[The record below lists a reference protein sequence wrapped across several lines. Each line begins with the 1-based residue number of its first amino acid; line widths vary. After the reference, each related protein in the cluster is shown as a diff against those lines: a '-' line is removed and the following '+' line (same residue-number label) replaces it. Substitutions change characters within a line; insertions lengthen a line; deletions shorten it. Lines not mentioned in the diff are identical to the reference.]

1 MKHPNTL
8 KSALMA
14 ALFLLVLLVVGIAQA
29 DPHFQD
35 DFNGASLGAGW
46 STRDG
51 YREEFPGDTAN
62 HAAFQM
68 TGTQLSI
75 SFPGGAQHNMWLLR
89 HAQVSRP
96 YLGSGV
102 YEIKVDSAMTG
113 DQQFGLV
120 FQQDP
125 STFMLFMFYSYEG
138 QVVRAYVERFALL
151 ANGELNRTTFGGNII
166 PVGMPSPGPHYMR
179 VVVEDNPNPS
189 LRTWKFDWSPDGAG
203 WNEIISGVMET
214 NLPSENAGV
223 IQQVGLFAGN
233 QPPGFHAF
241 DAKFDYFRY
250 YTSLATA
257 PLSKP
262 ANLAAR
268 AGDRRVD
275 LTWNAVPFATSYAV
289 YAVPSGGGAPSLVG
303 TTTQP
308 VFAHTA
314 LTNGITYNYTVAGVR
329 AGVEGATATVSAV
342 PHVNGLVT
350 LPAQGLLMALS
361 ASELAYTQANNSAVT
376 VWPNAAGPA
385 LNALGTGALA
395 PRLIHSAIN
404 GQAVVRFDGVDDHLT
419 LPGGFQDFTAG
430 MSMYV
435 VMRPAALTSGFKVL
449 ALGNSDGAQSINL
462 GRAGDT
468 SSFQYSTRASWGE
481 FGFFSTPGGL
491 AAGETSLVAVQ
502 QDGGVADGT
511 AFAEITKNGVSL
523 FGQPV
528 FVPPV
533 ITRSLNYIAKSYWN
547 DGLFQGDVAEIIL
560 YNRKLSTAENAAV
573 QAYVAGKY
581 GLTMGGSSPALG
593 APTNVVATAG
603 NRSVALGWNAVTGAT
618 GYRVYRRTTSSG
630 SYTLIAS
637 PTTTSYTNTGLT
649 NGTTYR
655 YVVRARSTTLE
666 SADSLA
672 VSATPTAAMLAPPTN
687 VSATAGSGSVA
698 LSWGAVT
705 GATGYRVYR
714 GTTSGGPYSLLASTT
729 SRTYSNTGLVN
740 GTTYYYV
747 VRAYNASVQSVDS
760 QQVAATP
767 TAASPAAPSGVAA
780 SPGNGAVTLSW
791 GTVSGAASY
800 RVYRGTTSGGPYALV
815 ASPTATSYSDTGLT
829 NGATYYYVV
838 RTFNGTLESVNS
850 AQVSATPSAPLPSP
864 DPALPA
870 AGRLLVLDAQTA
882 ALQFA
887 NGAAVSTWS
896 DISGNARHAAASGG
910 STPVLATNTIN
921 GKPALRFDGVDDHF
935 TLPSGFQDFTAGMSL
950 YVVMRP
956 SVLTNSFK
964 IVALGNGAGA
974 QNVGLGRAGQSA
986 GFQFFN
992 TNADGQYSW
1001 FNTVG
1006 GLTAGEA
1013 SLITV
1018 QQDGGA
1024 AGSFSY
1030 AELAK
1035 NGVALLGQQVFVPPV
1050 AARSLN
1056 YMAKSYWNEGMFQG
1070 DIAEFILYN
1079 RKLSAQENGA
1089 VQTYLASKYGLSLG
1103 GSTPPLGVPTGVVA
1117 TAGNGSV
1124 ALSWGAVGTATGYR
1138 VLRSTTAGGPYTQ
1151 VASPAATSYSDSG
1164 LTNGTTYYYVVRAFT
1179 ASQESGNSQEVL
1191 STPNVTALT
1200 PPTGVRATAGNGS
1213 VTLRSA
1219 AVVSATG
1226 YRVYRATT
1234 SGGPYT
1240 LVASPTGTS
1249 HTDSGLTNGTTYFYV
1264 VRAFNAT
1271 LESVASQQVSA
1282 TPTVALPS
1290 PDPALPAAGRFLV
1303 LDAQAAATQFAD
1315 GAAATSWPDISGNAR
1330 HAVASGSTTP
1340 VLVNNAINGRPA
1352 LRFDG
1357 VDDHFTLPSGFQD
1370 FTAGMSLY
1378 VVMRP
1383 SGLSYG
1389 FKVLALGNGAGQQ
1402 NIGLGRA
1409 GDTAGFQFF
1418 NTNADGAYSWFNT
1431 ATGLTVA
1438 EASLISV
1445 QQDGGTAGSLSY
1457 AELTKNGIVL
1467 LGQNLFVPPVAT
1479 RSLNYIAK
1487 SYWNEGMFQGDI
1499 AEIIVYSRKLS
1510 ASEHAAVKAYVASK
1524 YTLSVTP

>member
-1 MKHPNTL
+1 
-8 KSALMA
+8 
-14 ALFLLVLLVVGIAQA
+14 
-29 DPHFQD
+29 
-35 DFNGASLGAGW
+35 
-46 STRDG
+46 
-51 YREEFPGDTAN
+51 
-62 HAAFQM
+62 
-68 TGTQLSI
+68 
-75 SFPGGAQHNMWLLR
+75 MWLLR

-138 QVVRAYVERFALL
+138 QVVRAYVERFAFV
-151 ANGELNRTTFGGNII
+151 NGQLNKKTFGGNII

-203 WNEIISGVMET
+203 WNEIISGVLET
-214 NLPSENAGV
+214 NLATENAGV

-233 QPPGFHAF
+233 QPTAFSAF
-241 DAKFDYFRY
+241 DAKFDHFRY

-262 ANLAAR
+262 ADLAAR

-275 LTWNAVPFATSYAV
+275 LTWSAVPLATSYAI
-289 YAVPSGGGAPSLVG
+289 YSVPAAGGSPSLLG
-303 TTTQP
+303 TATQP
-308 VFAHTA
+308 AFAHTN
-314 LTNGITYNYTVAGVR
+314 LTNGTTYRYAVAGVR
-329 AGVEGATATVSAV
+329 SGVEGAAANVSAV
-342 PHVNGLVT
+342 PHVSGLST
-350 LPAQGLLMALS
+350 LPTTGLALALS

-376 VWPNAAGPA
+376 VWPNAAGPSLTA
-385 LNALGTGALA
+385 LSAGVLA
-395 PRLIHSAIN
+395 PTLVHSAIN
-404 GQAVVRFDGVDDHLT
+404 GQAVVRFDGLDDHLT
-419 LPGGFQDFTAG
+419 LPSGFQDFTAG
-430 MSMYV
+430 MSLYV
-435 VMRPAALTSGFKVL
+435 VMRPSVLTSGFKL
-449 ALGNSDGAQSINL
+449 LSLGNGAGAQNIAL

-468 SSFQYSTRASWGE
+468 SSFQYFTSASWGE
-481 FGFFSTPGGL
+481 YGFFNTPGGL
-491 AAGETSLVAVQ
+491 AAGETSLMAVQ
-502 QDGGVADGT
+502 QNGGAADSQ

-523 FGQPV
+523 FGQNV

-533 ITRSLNYIAKSYWN
+533 ATRSLNYIAKSYFN
-547 DGLFQGDVAEIIL
+547 EGLFQGDIAEVLL

-581 GLTMGGSSPALG
+581 GLTMGGSTPTLG
-593 APTNVVATAG
+593 APTNPVATAG
-603 NRSVALGWNAVTGAT
+603 NGSISLSWSAVQGAT
-618 GYRVYRRTTSSG
+618 GYRVYRSTTSG
-630 SYTLIAS
+630 GPYALVAS
-637 PTTTSYTNTGLT
+637 PTATSYSNTGLT
-649 NGTTYR
+649 NGTTYY
-655 YVVRARSTTLE
+655 YVLRAFNATLV
-666 SADSLA
+666 SADSQQ
-672 VSATPTAAMLAPPTN
+672 VSARPTSAALAPPTG
-687 VSATAGSGSVA
+687 VTATAGN
-698 LSWGAVT
+698 GAVT
-705 GATGYRVYR
+705 LRWNAVSGASAYRVYR
-714 GTTSGGPYSLLASTT
+714 GTTSGGPYTLVASTT
-729 SRTYSNTGLVN
+729 SRNYSNTGLTN

-747 VRAYNASVQSVDS
+747 VRAYNSTIQSIDS
-760 QQVAATP
+760 QQVSATP
-767 TAASPAAPSGVAA
+767 TAAPPAAPLGVTATA
-780 SPGNGAVTLSW
+780 GNGSAALSW
-791 GTVSGAASY
+791 AAVSGATGY

-815 ASPTATSYSDTGLT
+815 ASPTATSYSNTGLT
-829 NGATYYYVV
+829 NGTTYYYVV

-887 NGAAVSTWS
+887 NGAAVTTWS

-910 STPVLATNTIN
+910 TTPVLATNTIN

-964 IVALGNGAGA
+964 VVALGNGAGA
-974 QNVGLGRAGQSA
+974 QNVGLGRAGQTA

-1013 SLITV
+1013 SLIAV

-1035 NGVALLGQQVFVPPV
+1035 NGVALLGQQMFVPPV

-1056 YMAKSYWNEGMFQG
+1056 YIAKSYWNEGMFQG
-1070 DIAEFILYN
+1070 DIAELILYN
-1079 RKLSAQENGA
+1079 RKLTAQENGA

-1124 ALSWGAVGTATGYR
+1124 ALSWGAVSTATGYR

-1151 VASPAATSYSDSG
+1151 IASPAGTSYSDSG
-1164 LTNGTTYYYVVRAFT
+1164 LTNGTTYYYVVRAST
-1179 ASQESGNSQEVL
+1179 ASQESGNSQEVV
-1191 STPNVTALT
+1191 STPNVTALAA
-1200 PPTGVRATAGNGS
+1200 PTGVGATAGNGS
-1213 VTLRSA
+1213 VTLGWG
-1219 AVVSATG
+1219 AVSSATG
-1226 YRVYRATT
+1226 YRVYRSTT

-1240 LVASPTGTS
+1240 LVASLTGTS

-1282 TPTVALPS
+1282 TPAAALPS
-1290 PDPALPAAGRFLV
+1290 PDPALPVAGRFLV

-1315 GAAATSWPDISGNAR
+1315 GTAATSWPDISGNAR

-1340 VLVNNAINGRPA
+1340 VLVNNSINGRPT

-1383 SGLSYG
+1383 SGLTYG
-1389 FKVLALGNGAGQQ
+1389 FKVLALGNGAGLQ

-1409 GDTAGFQFF
+1409 GGTAGFQVF
-1418 NTNADGAYSWFNT
+1418 NTNADGAYSWFDT
-1431 ATGLTVA
+1431 ATGLTVG

-1487 SYWNEGMFQGDI
+1487 TYWNEGMFQGDI
-1499 AEIIVYSRKLS
+1499 AEIILYNRKLS
-1510 ASEHAAVKAYVASK
+1510 ASEHAAVKAYIASK
-1524 YTLSVTP
+1524 YALSVTP